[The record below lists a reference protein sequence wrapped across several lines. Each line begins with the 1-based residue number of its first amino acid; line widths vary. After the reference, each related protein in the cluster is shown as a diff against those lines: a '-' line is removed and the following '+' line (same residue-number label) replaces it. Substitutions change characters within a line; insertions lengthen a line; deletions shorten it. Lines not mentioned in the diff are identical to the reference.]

1 MSALR
6 FGRPLC
12 CALACLIFSPGL
24 FGAPRFIGAL
34 WATEVDDNRD
44 YQSFASYLGERSDL
58 PHEELSMAGRA
69 KVTLLGAGKAPAAF
83 ASYRVL
89 NGPQE
94 IAGGRS
100 FADGS
105 FFLYPDRLPQ
115 AAPRLRVEASARGAA
130 AVLESSIL
138 PSGEATLDIGA
149 PRPVPKPLSVD
160 LVLVVD
166 TTSSMGPYLPALGS
180 SIAKALD
187 AIPALAPGI
196 DLRVGLVLF
205 RDRDEAYLTKSLP
218 LTGDRAAILRALDRV
233 EAERGGD
240 EPEALGDGLEA
251 ALGLFGNGESL
262 RLVFAF
268 TDAPPKL
275 SMVPGIA
282 SYAAACASALKAGV
296 RLYTVGMG
304 DVKPAA
310 EYGLRQIAAYTG
322 AAYLNAGSSAAQGGA
337 GRAPDAAS
345 SAPGNVASGAVGGA
359 SLRGELSGMIARL
372 VATEVSSVTTGQ
384 GNRDPALALLDSVQ
398 ARMAALLSYPEAA
411 RRRGAEGS
419 ARVALSVAPDGT
431 LLKSRIASSSGSALL
446 DSAALAL
453 ARSAFPTKNPAAA
466 SVELEIAVGYRL
478 EEKK

>member
-1 MSALR
+1 MPALR
-6 FGRPLC
+6 PAKPLC
-12 CALACLIFSPGL
+12 CALACLILAPGL

-34 WATEVDDNRD
+34 WAAEVDDNRD
-44 YQSFASYLGERSDL
+44 YPAFASYLGERAYL
-58 PHEELSMAGRA
+58 PHEELSMASRA
-69 KVTLLGAGKAPAAF
+69 KVTLLDDGKAPAAF

-89 NGPQE
+89 NGPEE
-94 IAGGRS
+94 IASGRS

-105 FFLYPDRLPQ
+105 FFLYPDKLPQ

-130 AVLESSIL
+130 SVLESSL
-138 PSGEATLDIGA
+138 HPSGEALLDIGA

-187 AIPALAPGI
+187 AILVLAPGI

-205 RDRDEAYLTKSLP
+205 RDRDEAYLTRSLP
-218 LTGDRAAILRALDRV
+218 LTADRAAVLKALDRA

-251 ALGLFGNGESL
+251 ALGLFGGGESL

-275 SMVPGIA
+275 SAVPGIA

-322 AAYLNAGSSAAQGGA
+322 AAYLNAGSSTARDGA
-337 GRAPDAAS
+337 GRAPDAA
-345 SAPGNVASGAVGGA
+345 GGAAERA

-372 VATEVSSVTTGQ
+372 VAAEVSSVTTGQ

-419 ARVALSVAPDGT
+419 ARVALSVASDGT

-453 ARSAFPTKNPAAA
+453 ARAAFPIKNPAAA

-478 EEKK
+478 ESKK